1 VKARVGGEKS
11 SVEQIKEK
19 WRKACSTAKLEVA
32 VNRKSLNQTG
42 GGPALPAPSGVT
54 QKNLGT
60 SHRCTKDI
68 SEEERDSL
76 IHFLCTFQE
85 INMSVM
91 DIPSMVHDSIS
102 FILIHIRLRSL
113 QSNHIA

>member
-1 VKARVGGEKS
+1 VGGEKS

-19 WRKACSTAKLEVA
+19 WRKACSTAKLEAA

-54 QKNLGT
+54 QTNLGT

-68 SEEERDSL
+68 SVSPITARSESARRFDNRTENSRKILDWL
-76 IHFLCTFQE
+76 INNGIIT
-85 INMSVM
+85 
-91 DIPSMVHDSIS
+91 
-102 FILIHIRLRSL
+102 
-113 QSNHIA
+113 